1 MVSGFSFAYGAFIA
15 FLATRCSPLSRE
27 PLVPYKCL
35 AAELTLPTPTALV
48 KARFTVDLSRPISR
62 FQWFQVVLRRC
73 ERGWHTEKK
82 EANYVDDSLP
92 LFQWGEVERD
102 RVAYGTF
109 SWRKPF
115 IPGCFAEMMVGEMFR
130 QTSCY

>member
-82 EANYVDDSLP
+82 RQTMLMIVC
-92 LFQWGEVERD
+92 LFFNGVRLCRLGQHAEPFPGESHLFLT
-102 RVAYGTF
+102 AF
-109 SWRKPF
+109 QK
-115 IPGCFAEMMVGEMFR
+115 MMMENVLR
-130 QTSCY
+130 QTSSY